1 MRGLIGKKIGM
12 TQIFNDGGQAIPVTV
27 VEGGPC
33 VVTQVKTD
41 ASDGYDAIQVGYG
54 ERKNKHS
61 NKALNGH
68 FQKAKTDVKR
78 VLAEFVPVPDYEYK
92 TGQEFGVSLFKE
104 GEYVD
109 VAGTTKGKGFSGVM
123 KRHGFKGGPKTHGQR
138 EHPRSAGSIGQASD
152 PSRVFKGMKMAGQYG
167 NKRMTVRNL
176 EVISVDSEKNQILLK
191 GAVPGAKYE
200 VKSNQSRW
208 WKRLDCYSGR
218 FRFWNQTQ

>member
-68 FQKAKTDVKR
+68 FEKAKTDVKR

-104 GEYVD
+104 GEYESCSFWWYRFCWKLYYKRTC
-109 VAGTTKGKGFSGVM
+109 AGGFYPKSVGTK
-123 KRHGFKGGPKTHGQR
+123 
-138 EHPRSAGSIGQASD
+138 
-152 PSRVFKGMKMAGQYG
+152 RVFIK
-167 NKRMTVRNL
+167 NKFTL
-176 EVISVDSEKNQILLK
+176 
-191 GAVPGAKYE
+191 
-200 VKSNQSRW
+200 
-208 WKRLDCYSGR
+208 
-218 FRFWNQTQ
+218 

>member
-54 ERKNKHS
+54 ERKNRHS

-68 FQKAKTDVKR
+68 FEKAKTDVKR

-176 EVISVDSEKNQILLK
+176 EVILVDSEKNQILLK
-191 GAVPGAKYE
+191 GAVPGAKNGIIFIT
-200 VKSNQSRW
+200 K
-208 WKRLDCYSGR
+208 
-218 FRFWNQTQ
+218 

>member
-12 TQIFNDGGQAIPVTV
+12 TQIFNDGGQSIPVTV

-33 VVTQVKTD
+33 VVTQVKTH

-54 ERKNKHS
+54 ERKAKHS

-68 FQKAKTDVKR
+68 FEKAKTDVRR

-92 TGQEFGVSLFKE
+92 MGQEFGVSLFKE

-176 EVISVDSEKNQILLK
+176 EVVSVDSEKNQILLK
-191 GAVPGAKYE
+191 GAVPGAKNGIIFIT
-200 VKSNQSRW
+200 K
-208 WKRLDCYSGR
+208 
-218 FRFWNQTQ
+218 

>member
-68 FQKAKTDVKR
+68 FEKAKTDVKR

-152 PSRVFKGMKMAGQYG
+152 PSRVSKGMKMAGQYG

-176 EVISVDSEKNQILLK
+176 EVILVDSEKNQILLK
-191 GAVPGAKYE
+191 GAVPGAKNGIIFIT
-200 VKSNQSRW
+200 K
-208 WKRLDCYSGR
+208 
-218 FRFWNQTQ
+218 

>member
-68 FQKAKTDVKR
+68 FEKAKTDVKR

-109 VAGTTKGKGFSGVM
+109 VSGTTKGKGFSGVM

-176 EVISVDSEKNQILLK
+176 EVILVDSEKNQILLK
-191 GAVPGAKYE
+191 GAVPGAKNGIIFIT
-200 VKSNQSRW
+200 K
-208 WKRLDCYSGR
+208 
-218 FRFWNQTQ
+218 

>member
-12 TQIFNDGGQAIPVTV
+12 TQIFNDGGQSITVTV

-41 ASDGYDAIQVGYG
+41 AADGYDAIQVGYG

-68 FQKAKTDVKR
+68 FEKAKTDVKR

-191 GAVPGAKYE
+191 GAVPGAKNGIIFIT
-200 VKSNQSRW
+200 K
-208 WKRLDCYSGR
+208 
-218 FRFWNQTQ
+218 